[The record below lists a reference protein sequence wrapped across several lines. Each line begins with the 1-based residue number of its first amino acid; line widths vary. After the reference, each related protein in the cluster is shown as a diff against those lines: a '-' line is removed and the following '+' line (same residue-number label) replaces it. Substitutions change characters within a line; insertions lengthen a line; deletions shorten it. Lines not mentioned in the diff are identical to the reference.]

1 MATLVDWLL
10 LVTTLRKQLLYVV
23 VSSNSIMIISILCTI
38 CVLSS
43 APLSI
48 FLIDHAWTYQLEF
61 ARQQLLQI
69 PGLASRMA
77 RLMGLVDGEGEVEED
92 VELEETEEKEEENGK
107 LSEEE
112 AQDKLEPVSA
122 GSAQQQDE
130 EVACHAAVE
139 NTETVEVEDILT
151 ELWR

>member
-1 MATLVDWLL
+1 MW
-10 LVTTLRKQLLYVV
+10 
-23 VSSNSIMIISILCTI
+23 
-38 CVLSS
+38 VLSF

-61 ARQQLLQI
+61 AHQQLLQI

-77 RLMGLVDGEGEVEED
+77 RLMGLVDGEGNGEED
-92 VELEETEEKEEENGK
+92 VESEEAEEKEEENSK

-112 AQDKLEPVSA
+112 AQNSLEPVS
-122 GSAQQQDE
+122 GGNAQQQSE